1 MIELIYVL
9 FLASGLIKAFL
20 NFSGFGSAVID
31 FTLLCALILLGW
43 YLFHFARNFF
53 FGNFFHIIRSS
64 RSIVFTVFVFYLW
77 MIITLI
83 YTRSPLY
90 CYTKIFLFLTVIVA
104 VVFPFLYRGFDA
116 RRFFH
121 WFSYVGTGLIFIYT
135 ALFPSVYASYLKDV
149 EYRGMVIKY
158 LDIGYL
164 AGALILILA
173 FACPRMKPFVKLL
186 LIGINAWTLI
196 VCAARG
202 PLLFLLFVLLI
213 KFTVSFISFIKKSR
227 KLNFKAL
234 VYMTAGMGI
243 FAGAFYYLM
252 DRYALLLERSVS
264 RLLMLLDPQYSASI
278 TTRISQVSFSLDKI
292 FGNAANFLFGLGIGS
307 FGILFEGEDERLYPH
322 NAILE
327 IGFELGIVGVILSI
341 ILVFLYFKKLRF
353 NLNFLLIFVYLF
365 LNSMKSYSLVDSR
378 VMFGILSVLLLYQT
392 LSSSPPGTF
401 EKMKK

>member
-1 MIELIYVL
+1 
-9 FLASGLIKAFL
+9 
-20 NFSGFGSAVID
+20 
-31 FTLLCALILLGW
+31 
-43 YLFHFARNFF
+43 
-53 FGNFFHIIRSS
+53 
-64 RSIVFTVFVFYLW
+64 
-77 MIITLI
+77 
-83 YTRSPLY
+83 
-90 CYTKIFLFLTVIVA
+90 
-104 VVFPFLYRGFDA
+104 
-116 RRFFH
+116 
-121 WFSYVGTGLIFIYT
+121 
-135 ALFPSVYASYLKDV
+135 
-149 EYRGMVIKY
+149 
-158 LDIGYL
+158 
-164 AGALILILA
+164 
-173 FACPRMKPFVKLL
+173 
-186 LIGINAWTLI
+186 
-196 VCAARG
+196 
-202 PLLFLLFVLLI
+202 
-213 KFTVSFISFIKKSR
+213 
-227 KLNFKAL
+227 
-234 VYMTAGMGI
+234 MTAGLGI

-292 FGNAANFLFGLGIGS
+292 FENAGNFFFGLGVGS

-327 IGFELGIVGVILSI
+327 IGFELGIVGVILFI